1 MYFWLC
7 RVFAA
12 ARGLSV
18 VVVSRVTL
26 RCDVQASDCSGFSC
40 ETQALGVRA
49 SVVVAF
55 GYYSAAC
62 GTFPEQGLSLGPL
75 HWQADSHRLCPQ
87 GSPSGEFLMPSA
99 HQLVLV
105 ALWDQKG
112 EET

>member
-7 RVFAA
+7 RVFVA

-26 RCDVQASDCSGFSC
+26 RCGVPASHCSGFSC
-40 ETQALGVRA
+40 ETQALGARA
-49 SVVVAF
+49 SVVVAWLL
-55 GYYSAAC
+55 C
-62 GTFPEQGLSLGPL
+62 GMWNLPRAGTEPGSPAQ
-75 HWQADSHRLCPQ
+75 LCPQ